1 MISKPEI
8 LIVGGGVA
16 GLSLATRLGKS
27 MGKHGKA
34 RITLID
40 KSFSHVWKP
49 MLHCFASGTMQ
60 NENDRINFI
69 SQASGHN
76 FEFWPGEVVSIDRVR
91 QEVVLSPLCAADG
104 TVVLESRTIKYD
116 TIVIASGSGENEF
129 GTPGVREN
137 CLSIDNLV
145 EAKELKDKIVAEAK
159 QHAQTEG
166 ARLIE
171 DAKREIDEQKL
182 RALAEVKSEVSS
194 LSLDIARK
202 VLTKEFADQ
211 SKQESLVA
219 DLLKDVKLS

>member
-1 MISKPEI
+1 MEALINQFSYGLFFWQLI
-8 LIVGGGVA
+8 ILLIVIFI
-16 GLSLATRLGKS
+16 LGKF
-27 MGKHGKA
+27 A
-34 RITLID
+34 
-40 KSFSHVWKP
+40 WKP
-49 MLHCFASGTMQ
+49 IVNALEERENGIADALASAEKAKLEMARLT
-60 NENDRINFI
+60 NENE
-69 SQASGHN
+69 QLLKEA
-76 FEFWPGEVVSIDRVR
+76 
-91 QEVVLSPLCAADG
+91 
-104 TVVLESRTIKYD
+104 
-116 TIVIASGSGENEF
+116 
-129 GTPGVREN
+129 REERD
-137 CLSIDNLV
+137 LILK

-159 QHAQTEG
+159 LHAQTEG